1 MNPEIIIE
9 GVAVLVLG
17 SVISYA
23 VKRFLS
29 RAIEQGQDVKRRRRR
44 PRLGR
49 ARREHGPNFEIE
61 DISVSG
67 ALLRTKGICHLRHH
81 QNLDLDLMLSDGS
94 TAVVK
99 AIVVRT
105 QRPSWR
111 RGLPGGVGISFRF
124 NGDED
129 PNRSVIESFVAEGLN

>member
-1 MNPEIIIE
+1 
-9 GVAVLVLG
+9 
-17 SVISYA
+17 
-23 VKRFLS
+23 
-29 RAIEQGQDVKRRRRR
+29 
-44 PRLGR
+44 
-49 ARREHGPNFEIE
+49 
-61 DISVSG
+61 
-67 ALLRTKGICHLRHH
+67 
-81 QNLDLDLMLSDGS
+81 MLSDGS

-129 PNRSVIESFVAEGLN
+129 PNRSVIESFVADGLN